1 MGLPAYLAGII
12 EQIVGWIPSIIKAAA
27 ILIIG
32 WAAGRVFGK
41 AVSFALDKIGV
52 DDALRQTSVGKAIEA
67 RAKISLVSVFDVIAR
82 WFVYLLALTA
92 ASEVL
97 GVERL
102 SAFLQQVVAYLPDLA
117 AGIVIILVGFVVG
130 DFLGDLVIETAEK
143 GGIEW
148 GGLFGNLFKVM
159 VYFVVFLVG
168 LRQMRIDVTLL
179 EALVKYLA
187 VGAAVGSAV
196 GLGVALGWGLKDVV
210 KEYAE
215 KKILP
220 RLEKGE

>member
-1 MGLPAYLAGII
+1 
-12 EQIVGWIPSIIKAAA
+12 
-27 ILIIG
+27 
-32 WAAGRVFGK
+32 
-41 AVSFALDKIGV
+41 
-52 DDALRQTSVGKAIEA
+52 
-67 RAKISLVSVFDVIAR
+67 VIAR

-148 GGLFGNLFKVM
+148 GNLFGNLFKVM

-196 GLGVALGWGLKDVV
+196 GSLTSAGSALAVFGGGPAASAFLAASGVGAVALGIPERSRIARVSGLALLITGILKALVHDLVELGLLSRGLSLLAVGAALIGISYLYARYQDV
-210 KEYAE
+210 
-215 KKILP
+215 IL
-220 RLEKGE
+220 GEGTRGR